1 MFRKINIAAFSTLI
15 FILGSSSFAQTAPVS
30 GQVLLKKSDG
40 TTVPLV
46 GARVHPLEM
55 GIKASAPADKTDKK
69 GYFSFAGL
77 KVGATYV
84 LSISGPGAAP
94 SYVPGVRPGQSDRLI
109 VTLDEGDGSALPD
122 ADVRAAAAGKAST
135 GVPKANVTD
144 PKSGANTKSG
154 LTEEQ
159 KKKQAEEEAKIK
171 EVQSKNANIEK
182 ANITTAKALEEGNAA
197 YTSKNYDLAIAKYDE
212 GIAAAADFAGSAPVL
227 LSNRGIALRDRAISK
242 FQPIS
247 KITDVTAKLEARKAV
262 TKDFSDSI
270 TSFERALTVLKAAA
284 PGDIDDPKVAE
295 SRKIGALRGL
305 KDTFLLMIRTELV
318 DPEKASVAKTYIPEY
333 ISLETDNAEKA
344 KAVLI
349 VADIYRVAGDSENAV
364 TEYRKVLAASPDNI
378 DAMAGLGLSLIN
390 VGYLKE
396 DKALMQEG
404 SNYLQKFATAAPD
417 THKLKQDAIA
427 TIENLKK
434 EQNVV
439 PVKAAGGGRKK
450 S

>member
-1 MFRKINIAAFSTLI
+1 MLPEDLMFRKINITALSTLI

-69 GYFSFAGL
+69 GNFNFAGL
-77 KVGATYV
+77 KVGASYI

-94 SYVPGVRPGQSDRLI
+94 SYVPDVKPGRSDNLV
-109 VTLDEGDGSALPD
+109 VTLDEGDGSTLPE
-122 ADVRAAAAGKAST
+122 AEVRAAVARGSRPAIGAGAA
-135 GVPKANVTD
+135 P
-144 PKSGANTKSG
+144 SGE
-154 LTEEQ
+154 LTAEQ
-159 KKKQAEEEAKIK
+159 KKAQAEAEAKLK
-171 EVQSKNANIEK
+171 EVQARNANTEN
-182 ANITTAKALEEGNAA
+182 ANKVTVRALEEGNAA

-212 GIAAAADFAGSAPVL
+212 GIAVAPDFAGSAPVL
-227 LSNRGIALRDRAISK
+227 LSNRGIALRDRAVSK

-295 SRKIGALRGL
+295 SRKMDALRGL

-333 ISLETDNAEKA
+333 ISLETDAAEKA

-434 EQNVV
+434 EQNVT